1 MQEMIDGIWALIK
14 EHEDDNQGNG
24 AAVIGAI
31 HLILGI
37 IASVLTGV
45 FTPLGF
51 WVIATFVLSLILF
64 VIWMASP
71 KGNLAVGYFFAMSFF
86 SFAWVI
92 YLPILTLICVLCLP
106 IIINEY
112 KHKDE
117 LKKNK
122 NKK

>member
-1 MQEMIDGIWALIK
+1 MKDMIDGIWALIK
-14 EHEDDNQGNG
+14 DHEDDKQGNG
-24 AAVIGAI
+24 AAVIGAL

-37 IASVLTGV
+37 IATVLTGV

-51 WVIATFVLSLILF
+51 WVIATFVLALILF
-64 VIWMASP
+64 VIWLASP
-71 KGNLAVGYFFAMSFF
+71 EGNLAVGYFFAMTFF

-92 YLPILTLICVLCLP
+92 YLPILTLICLLCLP

-117 LKKNK
+117 LKK
-122 NKK
+122 KKK

>member
-1 MQEMIDGIWALIK
+1 MMEMIEGLWALIK
-14 EHEDDNQGNG
+14 DHEDDKDGSG
-24 AAVIGAI
+24 AAVIGVL

-37 IASVLTGV
+37 IATILTGV
-45 FTPLGF
+45 FTPLGL
-51 WVIATFVLSLILF
+51 WVIATFVLALILF
-64 VIWMASP
+64 VIWIASP
-71 KGNLAVGYFFAMSFF
+71 KGSLAVGYFFAMTFF

-92 YLPILTLICVLCLP
+92 YLPILILICLLCLP

-122 NKK
+122 R

>member
-1 MQEMIDGIWALIK
+1 MKDMIDGIWALIK
-14 EHEDDNQGNG
+14 DHEDDKQGNG
-24 AAVIGAI
+24 AAVIGAL

-37 IASVLTGV
+37 IASVLAGV

-71 KGNLAVGYFFAMSFF
+71 EGNLAVGYFFAMTFF

-92 YLPILTLICVLCLP
+92 YLPILTLICLLCLP

-117 LKKNK
+117 LKK
-122 NKK
+122 KKK

>member
-1 MQEMIDGIWALIK
+1 MKDMIDGIWALIK
-14 EHEDDNQGNG
+14 DHEDDKDCTG
-24 AAVIGAI
+24 AALIGAL
-31 HLILGI
+31 HLVLGI
-37 IASVLTGV
+37 IATILAGI

-51 WVIATFVLSLILF
+51 WVIATFVLALILF
-64 VIWMASP
+64 VIWIASP
-71 KGNLAVGYFFAMSFF
+71 KGSLAVGYFFAMSFF

-92 YLPILTLICVLCLP
+92 YLPILTLICILCLP

-122 NKK
+122 K

>member
-1 MQEMIDGIWALIK
+1 MMEMIDGIWALIK
-14 EHEDDNQGNG
+14 DHEDDKDGSG
-24 AAVIGAI
+24 AAVIGVL

-37 IASVLTGV
+37 IATILTGV
-45 FTPLGF
+45 FTPLGL
-51 WVIATFVLSLILF
+51 WVIATFVLALILF
-64 VIWMASP
+64 VIWMVSP
-71 KGNLAVGYFFAMSFF
+71 KGNLAVGYFFAMTFF

-92 YLPILTLICVLCLP
+92 YLPILTLICLLCLP

-122 NKK
+122 R

>member
-1 MQEMIDGIWALIK
+1 MMEMIDDIWALIK
-14 EHEDDNQGNG
+14 EHEDDKDSTGFC
-24 AAVIGAI
+24 VIGVL

-37 IASVLTGV
+37 IASILVGV
-45 FTPLGF
+45 FTPLHF
-51 WVIATFVLSLILF
+51 WVIVPFVLSAILF
-64 VIWMASP
+64 VIWAVAP

-86 SFAWVI
+86 SMAWVI
-92 YLPILTLICVLCLP
+92 YFPIIALISLLCMP

-122 NKK
+122 K

>member
-1 MQEMIDGIWALIK
+1 MMEIIDGIWALIK
-14 EHEDDNQGNG
+14 DHEDDSQGNG
-24 AAVIGAI
+24 AAVIGTL

-37 IASVLTGV
+37 IATILAGV
-45 FTPLGF
+45 FTPLHF

-64 VIWMASP
+64 VIWLASP

-86 SFAWVI
+86 SLAWVI
-92 YLPILTLICVLCLP
+92 YLPILALIGLLCLP

-122 NKK
+122 K

>member
-1 MQEMIDGIWALIK
+1 MMEMIDGIWALIK
-14 EHEDDNQGNG
+14 DHEDDKDGTG
-24 AAVIGAI
+24 AAFIGAL

-37 IASVLTGV
+37 IATVLTGV
-45 FTPLGF
+45 FTPLHF
-51 WVIATFVLSLILF
+51 WVIATFVIALILF
-64 VIWMASP
+64 FIWLASP
-71 KGNLAVGYFFAMSFF
+71 KGSLSVGYFFAMTFF

-92 YLPILTLICVLCLP
+92 YLPILTLIGLLCLP

-122 NKK
+122 K

>member
-1 MQEMIDGIWALIK
+1 MMEMIDGIWALIK
-14 EHEDDNQGNG
+14 DHEDDKDGSG
-24 AAVIGAI
+24 SAVIGVL

-37 IASVLTGV
+37 IATVLTGV

-51 WVIATFVLSLILF
+51 WVIATFVLALILF
-64 VIWMASP
+64 VIWIASP
-71 KGNLAVGYFFAMSFF
+71 KGSLAVGYFFAMSFF

-92 YLPILTLICVLCLP
+92 YLPILTLICFLCLP

-122 NKK
+122 R

>member
-1 MQEMIDGIWALIK
+1 MKDMIDGIWALIK
-14 EHEDDNQGNG
+14 DHEDDKDGTV
-24 AAVIGAI
+24 AALIGAL
-31 HLILGI
+31 HLVLGI
-37 IASVLTGV
+37 IATILAGI

-51 WVIATFVLSLILF
+51 WVIATFVLALILF
-64 VIWMASP
+64 VIWIASP
-71 KGNLAVGYFFAMSFF
+71 KGSLAVGYFFAMSFF

-92 YLPILTLICVLCLP
+92 YLPILTLICILCLP

-122 NKK
+122 K

>member
-1 MQEMIDGIWALIK
+1 MKDIIDGFWELIK
-14 EHEDDNQGNG
+14 DHKDDTQGNG
-24 AAVIGAI
+24 AAVIGAL

-37 IASVLTGV
+37 IASILAGV

-71 KGNLAVGYFFAMSFF
+71 EGNLAVGYFFAMTFF

-92 YLPILTLICVLCLP
+92 YLPILGLICLLCLP

-122 NKK
+122 R

>member
-1 MQEMIDGIWALIK
+1 MMEMIDGIWALIK
-14 EHEDDNQGNG
+14 DHEDDKDGSG
-24 AAVIGAI
+24 AAVIGVL

-37 IASVLTGV
+37 IATILTGV

-51 WVIATFVLSLILF
+51 WVIATFVLALILF
-64 VIWMASP
+64 VIWIASP
-71 KGNLAVGYFFAMSFF
+71 KGSLAVGYFFAMTFF

-92 YLPILTLICVLCLP
+92 YLPILTLICLLCLP
-106 IIINEY
+106 IIISEY

-122 NKK
+122 R

>member
-1 MQEMIDGIWALIK
+1 MTMKEMIDGIWALIK
-14 EHEDDNQGNG
+14 DHEDDREGNG
-24 AAVIGAI
+24 TAIIGAL

-37 IASVLTGV
+37 IASVLAGI

-51 WVIATFVLSLILF
+51 WVIATFVLALILF
-64 VIWMASP
+64 VIWVASP

-86 SFAWVI
+86 SLAWVI
-92 YLPILTLICVLCLP
+92 YLPILALICLLCLP

-117 LKKNK
+117 LKK
-122 NKK
+122 KKK

>member
-14 EHEDDNQGNG
+14 EHEDDKDGNG
-24 AAVIGAI
+24 AAIMGAL

-51 WVIATFVLSLILF
+51 WVIATFVLALILF

-71 KGNLAVGYFFAMSFF
+71 KGNLAVGYFFAFSFF

-92 YLPILTLICVLCLP
+92 YLPILTLISLLCLP

-122 NKK
+122 K